1 MQYHIEGMDCASCV
15 GKIERALMRI
25 PGVSEVQLNFATQK
39 LELTLAPD
47 TNTGVKD
54 IEKTIKSLGFGVSA
68 LTGQQNERGNDG
80 NQSAVD
86 NQRWWQTIKGK

>member
-54 IEKTIKSLGFGVSA
+54 IEKTITAGHEIPKTCRMVKRIPVVVH
-68 LTGQQNERGNDG
+68 RGID
-80 NQSAVD
+80 
-86 NQRWWQTIKGK
+86 

>member
-54 IEKTIKSLGFGVSA
+54 I
-68 LTGQQNERGNDG
+68 
-80 NQSAVD
+80 
-86 NQRWWQTIKGK
+86 